1 MIEKYRKYVEQ
12 FNQSDPRIV
21 YKWEHSLRVM
31 EKMQKLSLYLHQSK
45 EEYELATIIGL
56 FHDYG
61 RFYQVENFN
70 TYQDKI
76 FDHGDYGAE
85 QLILKRQIKNFVTQ
99 EVEEQVIYDAIKN
112 HNKYAIDSNLQ
123 NKSLLFSKMIRDA
136 DKVDILESLSKG
148 AIELDEDE
156 STITPEVKETFFNHQ
171 QLLSSLRR
179 TKSDRMIG
187 FLCLIYDLNYDWSYE
202 YLKKYRIIDHIYD
215 QIKDKKLFEPYFKE
229 IKHFIEKE
237 KEV

>member
-31 EKMQKLSLYLHQSK
+31 EKMQALSLYLHQGK
-45 EEYELATIIGL
+45 AEYELSTIIGL

-85 QLILKRQIKNFVTQ
+85 QLIHQHELKNFVSQ
-99 EVEEQVIYDAIKN
+99 DVDEQVIYDVIKN
-112 HNKYAIDSNLQ
+112 HNKYEIDPNVHD
-123 NKSLLFSKMIRDA
+123 KSLLFSKMIRDA
-136 DKVDILESLSKG
+136 DKLDILESLSKG
-148 AIELDEDE
+148 DIEWDEDG
-156 STITPEVKETFFNHQ
+156 SAIMPEVKEMFFNHQ

-187 FLCLIYDLNYDWSYE
+187 FLCLIYDLNYDWSYD
-202 YLKKYRIIDHIYD
+202 YLKNHFIIDHIYD
-215 QIKDKKLFEPYFKE
+215 QIQDKKLFEPYFKE
-229 IKHFIEKE
+229 IQNFINKE
-237 KEV
+237 KEE

>member
-12 FNQSDPRIV
+12 FNQADSRIV

-31 EKMQKLSLYLHQSK
+31 EKMQALSLYLHQSK
-45 EEYELATIIGL
+45 EEYKLATIIGL

>member
-31 EKMQKLSLYLHQSK
+31 EKMQDLSLYLHQSK

-112 HNKYAIDSNLQ
+112 HNKYAIDSTIQ

-171 QLLSSLRR
+171 QLLSSIKR
-179 TKSDRMIG
+179 TKNDRILG

-202 YLKKYRIIDHIYD
+202 YLIKYHVVDHIYD

-229 IKHFIEKE
+229 IQNFIEKE

>member
-21 YKWEHSLRVM
+21 YKWGHSLRVM
-31 EKMQKLSLYLHQSK
+31 EKMQDFSLYLHQSK

-99 EVEEQVIYDAIKN
+99 EGEEQVIYDAIKN

-171 QLLSSLRR
+171 QLLSAIKR
-179 TKSDRMIG
+179 TKNDRILG

-202 YLKKYRIIDHIYD
+202 YLIKYHIVDHIYD
-215 QIKDKKLFEPYFKE
+215 QIKDKQLFEPYFKE